1 MFPATQNGLHC
12 MYLNVVYSLYIFNLY
27 RGSALL
33 LTHEELLCS
42 WGIELWITS
51 QSNPIKKAPDRK
63 CTNHQHACIYYTIYF
78 NIKIH
83 HTAFEHRQKQK
94 AFCRILWD
102 FSEDI
107 KGLTVPKQ
115 SQTHCPSVTCLVR
128 SVMMM
133 LTCNALVV
141 STARNL
147 TSLPAVRDLHKLF
160 NRCSLEWRSTSFCDW
175 ASPFKLLVASAVF
188 YIKGVCHNWFIYSH
202 TRALSLSSP
211 ALVM

>member
-1 MFPATQNGLHC
+1 MRLVNIFIFLSYLKYLSKCYNFKQCRFKCQVIKNFRLFPATQNGLHC

-63 CTNHQHACIYYTIYF
+63 CTHHQHACIYYTIYF

-115 SQTHCPSVTCLVR
+115 SQTHC
-128 SVMMM
+128 
-133 LTCNALVV
+133 
-141 STARNL
+141 
-147 TSLPAVRDLHKLF
+147 
-160 NRCSLEWRSTSFCDW
+160 CS
-175 ASPFKLLVASAVF
+175 
-188 YIKGVCHNWFIYSH
+188 
-202 TRALSLSSP
+202 
-211 ALVM
+211 